1 MSGATPSAPSGLYS
15 DVIRDRWRKPRHRGD
30 LPGANAVAEDVNPL
44 CGDRVRMMLAV
55 APEGR
60 IAEARFVGDS
70 CAICTASADVVAD
83 LVAGRTRGEA
93 QALDVSDVLAV
104 LQAEIRPTRMRCATL
119 PLSVLAQALDGAK
132 KS

>member
-1 MSGATPSAPSGLYS
+1 MSDAAPPALYS
-15 DVIRDRWRKPRHRGD
+15 DVIRDRWRKPRHRGE

-55 APEGR
+55 APEGL
-60 IAEARFVGDS
+60 ITDARFVGDS

-83 LVAGRTRGEA
+83 LVSGRSRGEA
-93 QALDVSDVLAV
+93 AALDVGDVLAV

-119 PLSVLAQALDGAK
+119 PLSVLAQALDGSAK
-132 KS
+132 R

>member
-1 MSGATPSAPSGLYS
+1 MDDGTG
-15 DVIRDRWRKPRHRGD
+15 
-30 LPGANAVAEDVNPL
+30 
-44 CGDRVRMMLAV
+44 CGDRVRMMLTV

-60 IAEARFVGDS
+60 IAEARFIGDS

-93 QALDVSDVLAV
+93 AALDVSDVLAV

-132 KS
+132 KA